1 MLENVKNGYKNTEKN
16 RREKMKRNGKRGFTI
31 VEFVV
36 VIAVVAILAAVLIPT
51 FATVIK
57 KANVSNDV
65 ALVRNLNE
73 GLKVEEVGGKKND
86 TMTDALN
93 VAKDY
98 GFEVEK
104 LTPRSSGEILW
115 DSVNNRFVLLDENGD
130 AVYKDESKT
139 LSSGANLWKIVN
151 NAEEAANN
159 TKYR

>member
-1 MLENVKNGYKNTEKN
+1 
-16 RREKMKRNGKRGFTI
+16 MKRNGKRGFTI

>member
-1 MLENVKNGYKNTEKN
+1 
-16 RREKMKRNGKRGFTI
+16 MKRNGKRGFTI
-31 VEFVV
+31 VELVV

-130 AVYKDESKT
+130 AVYKDESKM

>member
-1 MLENVKNGYKNTEKN
+1 
-16 RREKMKRNGKRGFTI
+16 MKRNGKRGFTI
-31 VEFVV
+31 VELVV

-115 DSVNNRFVLLDENGD
+115 DSVNNRFVLLDENGE
-130 AVYKDESKT
+130 AVYKDESKM

>member
-1 MLENVKNGYKNTEKN
+1 
-16 RREKMKRNGKRGFTI
+16 MKRNGKRGFTI
-31 VEFVV
+31 VELVV

-51 FATVIK
+51 FASVIK

-73 GLKVEEVGGKKND
+73 GLKVEEVGGKKNN

-115 DSVNNRFVLLDENGD
+115 DSVNNRFALLDENGN
-130 AVYKDESKT
+130 AVYKDERFLRAQT
-139 LSSGANLWKIVN
+139 SGKSLRTRKA
-151 NAEEAANN
+151 
-159 TKYR
+159 

>member
-1 MLENVKNGYKNTEKN
+1 
-16 RREKMKRNGKRGFTI
+16 MKRNGKRGFTI
-31 VEFVV
+31 VELVV